1 MFVIFILLWKKSRKM
16 IKNLIVVLIICE
28 LLIIRVLA
36 SNPTSIP
43 ISHPVYTYLERM
55 EALGYAENL
64 LDGIRLFTN
73 VKVDD
78 VFK

>member
-1 MFVIFILLWKKSRKM
+1 MLKIKIEYVMLLEMLIFILSP
-16 IKNLIVVLIICE
+16 VV
-28 LLIIRVLA
+28 A

>member
-1 MFVIFILLWKKSRKM
+1 MGYFLYTSLNAK
-16 IKNLIVVLIICE
+16 
-28 LLIIRVLA
+28 
-36 SNPTSIP
+36 NPTSIP
-43 ISHPVYTYLERM
+43 ISHPVYTYLERI

>member
-1 MFVIFILLWKKSRKM
+1 M
-16 IKNLIVVLIICE
+16 IKNLIVVLIIGE
-28 LLIIRVLA
+28 LLIIRVFA

-43 ISHPVYTYLERM
+43 ISHPVYTYLEQI